1 MTESTEKVQKAEK
14 TGIVLGGGGSRGS
27 YEIGVLQTLTDQ
39 GRTFDVVTGT
49 SIGAICGALYTQGS
63 VDHLTDWIGSFTQDS
78 VARNLFVFPAQYTS
92 AQGPFQDAGSFF
104 AAFSKNG
111 PQVEPLRQ
119 KLESLFDYKTFASS
133 SKDFACM
140 TYNVTKQKP
149 QMFTKLDMTADNAID
164 VLLASAAYFPAFNF
178 VTLNGDYYID
188 GGFAETNPVQAAQKL
203 GADSL
208 VVVDVQDMDVPDPV
222 LNPGDLL
229 IRPIW
234 KLAYYLDFDGVTLRN
249 QVALGRLDALKYL
262 NLAPGYLYTF
272 YPGDWNHMQRL
283 ETSAMELVAAEG
295 ESWMLE
301 KMDPV
306 MEEIYQF
313 ILGYVPRKLENKY
326 SHEFIFGRILECM
339 GLVAGISPYRQMHFN
354 DFIRE
359 LLEKFSAFDS
369 DPNKTRTPMLYHAME
384 MKGLQDMLVF
394 FHSAIQGF
402 NGHLPKEFG
411 ILREKYLLPYYLA
424 WGWHLMEKF
433 RLFLLI

>member
-1 MTESTEKVQKAEK
+1 
-14 TGIVLGGGGSRGS
+14 
-27 YEIGVLQTLTDQ
+27 
-39 GRTFDVVTGT
+39 
-49 SIGAICGALYTQGS
+49 
-63 VDHLTDWIGSFTQDS
+63 
-78 VARNLFVFPAQYTS
+78 
-92 AQGPFQDAGSFF
+92 
-104 AAFSKNG
+104 
-111 PQVEPLRQ
+111 
-119 KLESLFDYKTFASS
+119 
-133 SKDFACM
+133 
-140 TYNVTKQKP
+140 
-149 QMFTKLDMTADNAID
+149 
-164 VLLASAAYFPAFNF
+164 
-178 VTLNGDYYID
+178 
-188 GGFAETNPVQAAQKL
+188 
-203 GADSL
+203 
-208 VVVDVQDMDVPDPV
+208 
-222 LNPGDLL
+222 
-229 IRPIW
+229 
-234 KLAYYLDFDGVTLRN
+234 
-249 QVALGRLDALKYL
+249 
-262 NLAPGYLYTF
+262 
-272 YPGDWNHMQRL
+272 MQRL

-326 SHEFIFGRILECM
+326 THEFIFGRILECM